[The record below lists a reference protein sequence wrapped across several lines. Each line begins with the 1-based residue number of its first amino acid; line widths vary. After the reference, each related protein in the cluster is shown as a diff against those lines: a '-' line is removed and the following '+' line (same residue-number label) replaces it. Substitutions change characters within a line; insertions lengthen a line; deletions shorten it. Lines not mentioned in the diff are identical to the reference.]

1 MQKEG
6 PIDSVARMV
15 RSFRSNNADGKKER
29 EYLEILADTIGHLHE
44 RVGPTRSMRVLD
56 VLQSESENACRVEQ
70 IILPTFKGK
79 LKSLSLAL
87 NSPDWQDDAMTL
99 FDPILNKLIEIDNLL
114 EQLEGSIGSTR
125 RDTMLEEE
133 IFPFRV
139 GVISRQFV
147 DLYSRGLCPLF
158 AAYQAFFGWFD
169 YSNLHFIRTD
179 NGRHVDRL
187 TTASVEKIDDL
198 IPTLRKPL
206 LCVAKKEWKAFVEGI
221 DFQFKEPVKR
231 RILNSPHG
239 HSDDWFSDSGKAERD
254 KSFKAV
260 TLVSKLCRI
269 YFHQLSRSTANPP
282 LIFASPSMEMKEDRL
297 NHFFHFTQTTTYSIK
312 EFLEMSI
319 TRSTDRQSLQEA
331 TYNLEDSVA
340 ELSQI
345 LEKYWDTLLLKEDPP
360 VNQEAIAEARRWLK
374 SWRCMFLIATE
385 KFMRVTGCRELHW

>member
-1 MQKEG
+1 
-6 PIDSVARMV
+6 MV

-44 RVGPTRSMRVLD
+44 RVGLTRSMRVLD

-99 FDPILNKLIEIDNLL
+99 FDPILNELIEIDNLL
-114 EQLEGSIGSTR
+114 EQLEVSIGSTR

-133 IFPFRV
+133 IFPFRT
-139 GVISRQFV
+139 
-147 DLYSRGLCPLF
+147 
-158 AAYQAFFGWFD
+158 FFNWFD
-169 YSNLHFIRTD
+169 YSSLPFIREE
-179 NGRHVDRL
+179 NGLHVARL

-206 LCVAKKEWKAFVEGI
+206 LRVAKKEWKVFVEGI
-221 DFQFKEPVKR
+221 DFQFKKPVKR